1 MKLVMRLTGTLA
13 AVLGALI
20 SWTAAAQELTEAR
33 RIEIAERLQAGAV
46 AVQVGRSEGSG
57 FLTHPEGW
65 VVTNAH
71 VLRGFR
77 TYAVRLGFGDGSE
90 SRADVLFL
98 DPSIDLAVLR
108 PRSAPKLKGLPL
120 APAGQV
126 RVGQTVLAYG
136 NPFGLQ
142 GTLTQGIVSATR
154 DLGEGPN
161 RIVGLI
167 QTDAPINPGNSG
179 GPLVDSKGHV
189 IGVNTAILSR
199 GGGSDGIGF
208 AVPVSY
214 VRAALGRAAANEKR
228 AQLARGPWAGP
239 GAEAGDDARGAWLG
253 VYGRDFRRWGIAGA
267 QVERVIRG
275 GPAERAGVRGY
286 WDDPPAKLVE
296 SGVPWTGFIIVSVDG
311 TPVRQMSDLVHAL
324 RERKPGDRAKLLFV
338 VGPRAVEGEVVV
350 ELGAAPRQPKR

>member
-1 MKLVMRLTGTLA
+1 MRLTGTLA
-13 AVLGALI
+13 VVLGALT

-71 VLRGFR
+71 VLSGFR
-77 TYAVRLGFGDGSE
+77 YYPVRLGFGDGSQA
-90 SRADVLFL
+90 RGDVVFL
-98 DPSIDLAVLR
+98 DPSTDLAVLR
-108 PRSAPKLKGLPL
+108 PRSAPDLKGLPL
-120 APAGQV
+120 APAEAV

-136 NPFGLQ
+136 NPFGLE

-154 DLGEGPN
+154 DLGKGPK

-179 GPLVDSKGHV
+179 GPLVDSKGRV

-199 GGGSDGIGF
+199 SGGSDGIGF
-208 AVPVSY
+208 AIPVSY
-214 VRAALGRAAANEKR
+214 VRAALGKAAENEKR
-228 AQLARGPWAGP
+228 APLTRGSSAGS
-239 GAEAGDDARGAWLG
+239 GVAAGNDARGAWLG

-275 GPAERAGVRGY
+275 SPAERAGVRGY
-286 WDDPPAKLVE
+286 WDDPPPKLVE
-296 SGVPWTGFIIVSVDG
+296 SGVPWTGFIIVSVDK
-311 TPVRQMSDLVHAL
+311 TPVRAMSDLVRAL

-350 ELGAAPRQPKR
+350 ELGSAPRSPKP